1 MNITLPDGSIREL
14 ETGSTGFD
22 LASSIGPGLAKAA
35 LAVTVNG
42 VQKDLNDP
50 INEDSKVSIIT
61 IDSDDGLE
69 IMRHT
74 LTAQV
79 LARAVRNLF
88 PGTKLA
94 IGPTIT
100 DGFYYDFEFTKP
112 ISPEDLGSIEKEMKK
127 IISSNSSITK
137 KLNTKQEAIEIFKK
151 EGESYK
157 ESIINA
163 SEQQDGF
170 QLYYQD
176 DSKFV
181 DLCRGPHIPNFKHI
195 GAFKLLKIAG
205 AYWKGD
211 SNNKM
216 LTRIYGTA
224 WKNEKDL
231 SAYLERIEEAEKR
244 DHRRLGKEM
253 NLFHFQ
259 EEAPG
264 MVFWH
269 PDGWTIYRLLESY
282 MRSNLESSGY
292 KEIKTPQVLDR
303 KLWEAS
309 GHWDKYRENMFI
321 TEIDE
326 EHANEKRVN
335 ALKPMNCPC
344 HVQIY
349 NQGLKSYRDLPLRLA
364 EFGSCHRYEASGTMH
379 GLMRVR
385 GFTQDDGH
393 IFCTE
398 EQIESETGLFIELL
412 SRIYKDLGFEKF
424 DIKLSTRP
432 EIRVGS
438 DEVWDKAE
446 HALESAIK
454 NLGLPYQ
461 LEEGGGAFYGPNE
474 KRVNA
479 LKPMNCP
486 CHVQIYNQGLK
497 SYRDLP
503 LRLAEFGSCHRYEAS
518 GTMHGLMRVRGFTQ
532 DDGHIFCTEEQIESE
547 TGLFIEL
554 LSRIYKDLGFEKFDI
569 KLSTRPE
576 IRVGSDEVWDKAE
589 HALESAIKNLGLP
602 YQLEEGGGAFYGPK
616 LDFVLTDAIGREWQ
630 CGTFQ
635 ADFNLP
641 ERLDAEYVGED
652 GSKHRPVMIHRAILG
667 SFERF
672 IGVLIENYSGKLP
685 FWLAPVQVVVATIIS
700 DADEYANEIIDKL
713 SKAGIR
719 CNVDLRNEK
728 ISYKVREHSS
738 VKVPVI
744 IALGKREQE
753 DRTVSIRRMDSDKTE
768 VCGLEEAINILI
780 QENTR
785 PQ

>member
-1 MNITLPDGSIREL
+1 MNITLPDGSVRTL
-14 ETGSTGFD
+14 ETGSNGLD
-22 LASSIGPGLAKAA
+22 LANDIGPGLAKAA
-35 LAVTVNG
+35 IAVSVNG
-42 VQKDLNDP
+42 IQKDLCDP
-50 INEDSKVSIIT
+50 INEDSEVSIIT
-61 IDSDDGLE
+61 IDSDEGLE

-79 LARAVRNLF
+79 LARAVKNLY
-88 PGTKLA
+88 PDAKLA
-94 IGPTIT
+94 IGPTIN
-100 DGFYYDFEFTKP
+100 DGFYYDFEFVKSIT
-112 ISPEDLGSIEKEMKK
+112 PEDLDKIEKEMQK
-127 IISSNSSITK
+127 IINSKSAITK
-137 KLNTKQEAIEIFKK
+137 KLHSK
-151 EGESYK
+151 EDVLKVFSSIGESYK
-157 ESIINA
+157 ESIINE
-163 SEQQDGF
+163 SEQEDNF

-176 DSKFV
+176 NDEFV
-181 DLCRGPHIPNFKHI
+181 DLCRGPHLPSLKHI
-195 GAFKLLKIAG
+195 GAFKLTKLAG

-211 SNNKM
+211 SKNKM

-231 SAYLERIEEAEKR
+231 NAYLNSIEEAEKR
-244 DHRRLGKEM
+244 DHRKIGREM

-269 PDGWTIYRLLESY
+269 PNGWTVYRILQNFMRDKLEAFDY
-282 MRSNLESSGY
+282 Q
-292 KEIKTPQVLDR
+292 EINTPLVVDR

-326 EHANEKRVN
+326 EHANEKRTN

-344 HVQIY
+344 HVQVY
-349 NQGLKSYRDLPLRLA
+349 NQGLKSYRDLPIRYA

-398 EQIESETGLFIELL
+398 EQIETETKLFIELL
-412 SRIYKDLGFEKF
+412 SSTYKDLGFEKF

-446 HALESAIK
+446 SALELAIK
-454 NLGLPYQ
+454 KLELPYKI
-461 LEEGGGAFYGPNE
+461 EEG
-474 KRVNA
+474 
-479 LKPMNCP
+479 
-486 CHVQIYNQGLK
+486 
-497 SYRDLP
+497 D
-503 LRLAEFGSCHRYEAS
+503 
-518 GTMHGLMRVRGFTQ
+518 
-532 DDGHIFCTEEQIESE
+532 
-547 TGLFIEL
+547 
-554 LSRIYKDLGFEKFDI
+554 
-569 KLSTRPE
+569 
-576 IRVGSDEVWDKAE
+576 
-589 HALESAIKNLGLP
+589 
-602 YQLEEGGGAFYGPK
+602 GAFYGPK

-652 GSKHRPVMIHRAILG
+652 GQKHRPVMIHRAVLG

-685 FWLAPVQVVVATIIS
+685 FWLAPVQVAVATIIS
-700 DADEYANEIIDKL
+700 DVNDYAEEIINKL
-713 SKAGIR
+713 ENMGIR
-719 CNVDLRNEK
+719 CLEDCRNEK
-728 ISYKVREHSS
+728 ISYKVREHSAS
-738 VKVPVI
+738 KVPVI
-744 IALGKREQE
+744 IALGQREKESQ
-753 DRTVSIRRMDSDKTE
+753 TVSVRRIGSDKT
-768 VCGLEEAINILI
+768 VSMSLEEALNTLSS
-780 QENTR
+780 ENFI
-785 PQ
+785 PS